1 MAANAKKMSLG
12 GNVLWNTVGCVFYQ
26 GCQWLITVL
35 VVRLS
40 ANFDNSGIL
49 SLAMSLGNIYF
60 ALATY
65 NIRPYQV
72 SDVWGRYASGDY
84 VGLRVLTVFCAYLV
98 FAVYALVTA
107 GSALTML
114 SILAYLLFK
123 ADESFCNVLYG
134 IDQRGMRLDY
144 VGKSQIM
151 RGVICVA
158 VFAAGMVVTQQ
169 LPLALLAMA
178 AACFAVTLTYDRR
191 AAAGLADSIAPAFS
205 RAKLGA
211 LLRECLPSVISLAV
225 SGLVATAARQLFFF
239 QYGEGALGI
248 YATVA
253 TPAVLIQVMA
263 SNLYTPML
271 TPFAESV
278 ARGELDRARARAR
291 KLVALVL
298 GVSVAVSLAL
308 SAVGDVLLPL
318 VFGEAIR
325 PYCYLLLP
333 ALLVAAGVAL
343 TALLADCLVAIR
355 RLRTAMAVNLTAFA
369 AMLVTFYP
377 LVSLFYM
384 NGLSFSLLAGYG
396 ASAIVGLV
404 ALSRGLRAA
413 PATEET
419 EVPHGC

>member
-1 MAANAKKMSLG
+1 MAAQEIGMG
-12 GNVLWNTVGCVFYQ
+12 RNVLWNTVGCVFYQ

-40 ANFDNSGIL
+40 TNFDNSGIL

-72 SDVWGRYASGDY
+72 SDVRGRYTASAY
-84 VGLRVLTVFCAYLV
+84 VGLRMVTVFGAYLV
-98 FAVYALVTA
+98 FALYAALTA
-107 GSALTML
+107 GSTLTML

-134 IDQRGMRLDY
+134 VDQRGMRLDY

-151 RGVICVA
+151 RGVISVA
-158 VFAAGMVVTQQ
+158 AFALGMVATQQ

-191 AAAGLADSIAPAFS
+191 AAAGLTDSIVPSFS
-205 RAKLGA
+205 RTTIGA

-225 SGLVATAARQLFFF
+225 SGLVSTAARQLFFLG
-239 QYGEGALGI
+239 YGEGALGI

-278 ARGELDRARARAR
+278 AAGELDRARSRAR
-291 KLVALVL
+291 KLVLLVV
-298 GVSVAVSLAL
+298 GVSVAVALGLA
-308 SAVGDVLLPL
+308 AVGDTLLPL
-318 VFGEAIR
+318 VFGEAVR

-333 ALLVAAGVAL
+333 ALLVAGGVAL

-404 ALSRGLRAA
+404 ALARGLR
-413 PATEET
+413 
-419 EVPHGC
+419 